1 MGEITWG
8 MMFSNLRLAK
18 RSKSL
23 FIDCLEDDLFDY
35 YLDLES
41 SSNIAYFPF
50 STALF
55 INII

>member
-23 FIDCLEDDLFDY
+23 FIDCLEDDLLDY
-35 YLDLES
+35 FLES